1 MWIKNDKTCCE
12 NCGIHMAAFYE
23 YDAENYLC
31 PECTAEMNEH
41 KEFEECEWKYC
52 HDSKRQHLFNL

>member
-41 KEFEECEWKYC
+41 KEFEECE
-52 HDSKRQHLFNL
+52 

>member
-1 MWIKNDKTCCE
+1 MVKDLLEQELNKKMWIKNDKTCCE

-41 KEFEECEWKYC
+41 KEFEECE
-52 HDSKRQHLFNL
+52 